1 MYDAYDSYNEGLIVM
16 GAFITV
22 SGLMLYPIPTIR
34 NTIEKVSESHSSQD
48 YQYDIYYS
56 QRQRKATATCEIEP
70 SIIKN
75 NKKLEIDLPEDVNEE
90 KTPMV

>member
-34 NTIEKVSESHSSQD
+34 NTIEKVSESHIGQD
-48 YQYDIYYS
+48 YQ
-56 QRQRKATATCEIEP
+56 
-70 SIIKN
+70 
-75 NKKLEIDLPEDVNEE
+75 
-90 KTPMV
+90 